1 MGEFSYTHT
10 DEFSYGG
17 GYQNEVAALVPEGIP
32 MLAAIL
38 MEMGVLS
45 QEQAFSAVERQ
56 SQTGDSLAQILLEL
70 GYAAPDQLLNALQT
84 RASYR

>member
-10 DEFSYGG
+10 DDFSYG
-17 GYQNEVAALVPEGIP
+17 GYQNEVRALVPEGVP

-38 MEMGVLS
+38 MEMGVLDATHV
-45 QEQAFSAVERQ
+45 QAALERQ
-56 SQTGDSLAQILLEL
+56 AETGDSLAQILMEL